1 MARQKV
7 SVFGSGSSVSSWAGD
22 SSDATNQIEL
32 DYNMY
37 YDSILFA
44 AYPDVYN
51 ITNHIVD
58 SLAYKS
64 NTIYNADYIESFIDN
79 CHELFSDSDWFYIST
94 SHISDALLLRYNELI
109 NSEVVYISN
118 QFTKDTL
125 LYILE
130 NSKLK
135 NDLAIDAVIKTQL
148 ELPLIYLNVFSQHSD
163 ACSESRVLTYTY
175 LQRHYNQFNHDTVR
189 NLHPEWYQIS

>member
-7 SVFGSGSSVSSWAGD
+7 SLFGSGSSVSSWAGD
-22 SSDATNQIEL
+22 SSDVNSQIEL
-32 DYNMY
+32 DYNTFY
-37 YDSILFA
+37 EPILFA

-51 ITNHIVD
+51 ITNHILD

-64 NTIYNADYIESFIDN
+64 NTIYNSEYISEFIDECKDLLSDTDWYYISSSFISD
-79 CHELFSDSDWFYIST
+79 ELLIKYDK
-94 SHISDALLLRYNELI
+94 LI
-109 NSEVVYISN
+109 NSDIVYISN

-135 NDLAIDAVIKTQL
+135 NDLAITSIIESQL
-148 ELPLIYLNVFSQHSD
+148 ELPLIYLNVFSYHND
-163 ACSESRVLTYTY
+163 ACSKSRALTYQY
-175 LQRHYNQFNHDTVR
+175 FQRHYDQFNHDIVR
-189 NLHPEWYQIS
+189 RLHPEWYQL